1 MLIERIDP
9 AGDDLVRA
17 YHIVRACHDAA
28 APADPMATEAEWL
41 GTMRQ
46 PPSFLRRRHWLA
58 GDVGYAE
65 LILFDDSATAYV
77 EICVAPGARRHGLGQ
92 ALLDTV
98 TAQARAAACPT
109 AMGRHAD
116 ADGARFADR
125 LGARTGNRLRGAL
138 LTMPPRVLPRA
149 VDGYRVR
156 SWTGPAPD
164 DLLASY
170 ADARNA
176 INDAPDDV
184 DAPDERWT
192 PERVREAERSMAA
205 RGRQI
210 RVTVALD
217 SLDGVAAY
225 TELRVSP
232 DSGAVA
238 RTEDTAVVAAHRRRG
253 LASWVKA
260 ESLRLLAT
268 DRPDV
273 TRVTTT
279 NDATN
284 VPMIAVNT
292 AQGFAETVVWTHVFL
307 PLR

>member
-9 AGDDLVRA
+9 AGDDLVRG
-17 YHIVRACHDAA
+17 YRIVRACHDAA

-41 GTMRQ
+41 GMMRQ
-46 PPSFLRRRHWLA
+46 SPSVLRRRHWLA

-65 LILFDDSATAYV
+65 LLLLDDSATAHV
-77 EICVAPGARRHGLGQ
+77 EVCVAPHARRRGLGR

-98 TAQARAAACPT
+98 TAEAWVAACPT

-125 LGARTGNRLRGAL
+125 LGARSGSRLRGAL
-138 LTMPPRVLPRA
+138 LTMPPKVRPRA

-164 DLLASY
+164 DLLLSY

-176 INDAPDDV
+176 INDSPHDDEQ
-184 DAPDERWT
+184 PDERWT

-210 RVTVALD
+210 RVTIALD
-217 SLDGVAAY
+217 GLGSVAAY

-232 DSGAVA
+232 DSGTVA

-260 ESLRLLAT
+260 ESLRLLAI

-292 AQGFAETVVWTHVFL
+292 AQGFAETVVWTHAFL